1 MNTDAVII
9 IPAYNPTEK
18 FVALMRDVSAA
29 FEHIFVVNDGSKPEC
44 DEIFATIKTE
54 NPKVAIIAHE
64 VNKGKGAA
72 LKTAFSYYKNAPA
85 YENTYGFVT
94 ADCDGQHTVEDML
107 MLAEELGKAH
117 DHAIHM
123 GARDLNSPDMPPRS
137 KAGNKIT
144 AFMFR
149 YLYGV
154 KLRDTQTGL
163 RAFSSDLTDWLL
175 GIKGDRFEYEM
186 NVLIKSKDGG
196 GTIYEH
202 TVATLYEENHTSHFH
217 SFRDS
222 WRVMSTLMAGLTHF
236 LIAALA
242 AAAFDIGLFAL
253 FDYVILAG
261 KLSPSLVIL
270 ISTVVSRAV
279 SSIVNFLVNRFL
291 TFGGKRISKV
301 SFFRYYTLWLV
312 QMFASYG
319 AVYGLTLLFGGG
331 DVIVKLFVDL
341 ILSLM
346 SYKIQQIW
354 VFRKKHEKRKKE
366 TD

>member
-29 FEHIFVVNDGSKPEC
+29 FEHILVVNDGSKPEC

-196 GTIYEH
+196 GDYLRAYGRHPVRGESYFAFSLVPRLVARYEYAYGG
-202 TVATLYEENHTSHFH
+202 TYAFPYRCARGCGVRYR
-217 SFRDS
+217 SFR
-222 WRVMSTLMAGLTHF
+222 
-236 LIAALA
+236 
-242 AAAFDIGLFAL
+242 
-253 FDYVILAG
+253 
-261 KLSPSLVIL
+261 
-270 ISTVVSRAV
+270 AV
-279 SSIVNFLVNRFL
+279 
-291 TFGGKRISKV
+291 
-301 SFFRYYTLWLV
+301 
-312 QMFASYG
+312 
-319 AVYGLTLLFGGG
+319 
-331 DVIVKLFVDL
+331 
-341 ILSLM
+341 
-346 SYKIQQIW
+346 
-354 VFRKKHEKRKKE
+354 
-366 TD
+366 

>member
-18 FVALMRDVSAA
+18 FVALMRGVSAA
-29 FEHIFVVNDGSKPEC
+29 FKYIIVVNDGSKSEC

-54 NPKVAIIAHE
+54 NPCVTFIDHE
-64 VNKGKGAA
+64 VNMGKGAA
-72 LKTAFSYYKNAPA
+72 LKTAFSHYKNSPV
-85 YENTYGFVT
+85 YEETYGFVT

-107 MLAEELGKAH
+107 MLAGELAAEH
-117 DHAIHM
+117 DRTLHM
-123 GARDLNSPDMPPRS
+123 GSRDLNSPDMPPRS

-154 KLRDTQTGL
+154 KLRDTQSGL
-163 RAFSSDLTDWLL
+163 RAFSKDLTDWLL
-175 GIKGDRFEYEM
+175 DVKGDRFEYEM

-196 GTIYEH
+196 VHIAEH
-202 TVATLYEENHTSHFH
+202 TVATLYEKNHTSHFR
-217 SFRDS
+217 SFKDS

-236 LIAALA
+236 LIAAIA
-242 AAAFDIGLFAL
+242 AAAFDLGLFSL
-253 FDYVILAG
+253 FDYVILDG

-279 SSIVNFLVNRFL
+279 SSIVNFMVNRFL
-291 TFGGKRISKV
+291 TFGGKRISKA
-301 SFFRYYTLWLV
+301 SLFRYYTLWLV
-312 QMFASYG
+312 QMLASYG
-319 AVYGLTLLFGGG
+319 AVYGLSTLFGGG
-331 DVIVKLFVDL
+331 DVVVKLFVDL

-346 SYKIQQIW
+346 SYKIQQVW
-354 VFRKKHEKRKKE
+354 VFRKKHEKKKK